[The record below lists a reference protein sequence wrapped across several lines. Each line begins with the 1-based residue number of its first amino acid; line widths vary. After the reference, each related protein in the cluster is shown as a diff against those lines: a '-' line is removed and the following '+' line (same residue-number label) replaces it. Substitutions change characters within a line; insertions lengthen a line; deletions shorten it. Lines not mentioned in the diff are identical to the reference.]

1 MGEILSTECGTRTE
15 ENDLWAEA
23 SGNGILEGTIEVH
36 ERHEFEEKH
45 GGSMSLLFMDK

>member
-23 SGNGILEGTIEVH
+23 SGYGILEGTFEVH
-36 ERHEFEEKH
+36 EKHEFIEKH
-45 GGSMSLLFMDK
+45 CRSVSVLFMDK